1 MRLIPILALA
11 VAGIALLVGPAF
23 AQSTQGRWECHGAAS
38 TTPGQPAP
46 HGLLAIFGQS
56 YTYASAT
63 YQDPLS
69 GDGDVEQQE
78 AGIAFVNGPL
88 ADAGIQVGQLDTGA
102 GTVAMDLLDAKGT
115 IVLTCLAM

>member
-1 MRLIPILALA
+1 MRLITILALA
-11 VAGIALLVGPAF
+11 AAATMAAGPAL

-63 YQDPLS
+63 YQDPMS
-69 GDGDVEQQE
+69 GSGDVEQQE
-78 AGIAFVNGPL
+78 SGISFADGPL
-88 ADAGIQVGQLDTGA
+88 ADAGVQVGQIDTGA
-102 GTVAMDLLDAKGT
+102 GTVAMDLLGAKGAT
-115 IVLTCLAM
+115 ILTCLAM

>member
-1 MRLIPILALA
+1 MRLITILALA
-11 VAGIALLVGPAF
+11 AAAMMAAGPAL

-63 YQDPLS
+63 YQDPMS
-69 GDGDVEQQE
+69 GSGDVEQQE
-78 AGIAFVNGPL
+78 TGISFADGPL
-88 ADAGIQVGQLDTGA
+88 ADAGVQVGQIDTGA
-102 GTVAMDLLDAKGT
+102 GTVAMDLLGAKGT
-115 IVLTCLAM
+115 TMLTCLAM

>member
-1 MRLIPILALA
+1 MRLLPILAFA
-11 VAGIALLVGPAF
+11 AAGAALLAGPAF

-46 HGLLAIFGQS
+46 HGLLSIFGQS

-69 GDGDVEQQE
+69 GSGDVEQQE
-78 AGIAFVNGPL
+78 AGIAFVDGPL
-88 ADAGIQVGQLDTGA
+88 ADAGIQIGQIDTGA
-102 GTVAMDLLDAKGT
+102 GTVAMDLLDAQGT

>member
-1 MRLIPILALA
+1 MRLIPILTLA
-11 VAGIALLVGPAF
+11 AAGFVLLAGPAI

-78 AGIAFVNGPL
+78 SGIAFADGPL
-88 ADAGIQVGQLDTGA
+88 ADAGIQIGQLDTGT